1 MQPSEL
7 TDGYFVD
14 ISRARSALHALGDHP
29 LLPAVGRVKAPHHI
43 EVHVL
48 IPRTCDYAAL
58 HSQGD
63 FANVI

>member
-1 MQPSEL
+1 MDILWIFQEL
-7 TDGYFVD
+7 GL
-14 ISRARSALHALGDHP
+14 ILHAFGGHP

-48 IPRTCDYAAL
+48 IPRTCDYAASY
-58 HSQGD
+58 SQGD